1 MTNISKNNEDL
12 FQSRHIGPR
21 EEDLPAMLDS
31 IGLDSLDQLIGE
43 TIPQKIR
50 LNGSL
55 NLPDAISEQKYR
67 LTNFTN
73 AWASPGPS

>member
-55 NLPDAISEQKYR
+55 NLPDAIS
-67 LTNFTN
+67 
-73 AWASPGPS
+73 